1 MNIEVGRYAGFCR
14 GVKHA
19 VDGAFACAREVKGEL
34 YTDGELI
41 HNPQTLAVLQQHGV
55 HVLAEGDSLERAR
68 GRVVIVRAHGVTPAR
83 LTELKAVAGDVRNL
97 TCRDVGRVQAVVKR
111 HRGSVVI
118 FGKSDHPEVRGLLG
132 FAREG
137 CTVRGPA
144 EVAALPALERV
155 LLVSQTTMN
164 REAFG
169 RVAETIR
176 SRFPDAEVVDT
187 ICDATEKRQ
196 EEVRVMAARNDCLLV
211 IGGESSSNTRR
222 LFEIAE
228 ERTRAHLVS
237 DVDQVRELPLQGCR
251 SVGIT
256 AGASTPDWMI
266 QEVVEEVRRAT
277 RGGLARLTVGVLE
290 LGLHSSLFTAI
301 GAFTL
306 AFAVADILGVPFSA
320 DLAFLVSLYYLSM
333 SLLNA
338 YTNRHSLRLDNS
350 RRYRQMIRWRAFFIA
365 LFATALVGQL
375 VVALG
380 RGPGIIVLTLFSLL
394 LGIGYN
400 LSYLPRVGENQRV
413 LLFRQRDLL
422 ALKSL
427 VIAFAVTVLLNGL
440 PLLASH
446 PRALVDLGSAAPLL
460 TRLAYSF
467 SVCYVFLLVFTRQ
480 SLFEIKTAQ
489 SDRIAGVSSL
499 LNLMPRGAITLL
511 LFLLPTLLL
520 VAMGVGL
527 VAGLYPPE
535 KAKYF
540 IAVGYIYFLG
550 LMSRSRTILA
560 STLTFELLVESNLY
574 VAGLIALL

>member
-1 MNIEVGRYAGFCR
+1 MIIEVGRYAGFCR

-41 HNPQTLAVLQQHGV
+41 HNPQTLAVLEQHGV
-55 HVLAEGDSLERAR
+55 RVLDERDDLERAR
-68 GRVVIVRAHGVTPAR
+68 GRVVIVRAHGVAPAR
-83 LTELKAVAGDVRNL
+83 LKALKAVAAEVRNL

-118 FGKSDHPEVRGLLG
+118 FGKADHPEVRGLLG

-137 CTVRGPA
+137 YTVRGPD
-144 EVAALPALERV
+144 EVTALPELERV

-169 RVAETIR
+169 RVAEAIR
-176 SRFPDAEVVDT
+176 GRFPGAEVVDT

-196 EEVRVMAARNDCLLV
+196 EEVRAMAARNDCLLV

-222 LFEIAE
+222 LFEIAAE
-228 ERTRAHLVS
+228 GTRAHLVS
-237 DVDQVRELPLQGCR
+237 DVDQVRTLPLAACR
-251 SVGIT
+251 NVGVT

-266 QEVVEEVRRAT
+266 QEVVEEVRRAG
-277 RGGLARLTVGVLE
+277 RGPLARLVVGALE
-290 LGLHSSLFTAI
+290 IGLHSSLLTAL

-306 AFAVADILGVPFSA
+306 AFAVADILAVPFSA
-320 DLAFLVSLYYLSM
+320 DLAVLVSLYYLSM

-350 RRYRQMIRWRAFFIA
+350 RRYRQMTRWRWLYVG
-365 LFATALVGQL
+365 LFAAAFAGQL

-380 RGPGIIVLTLFSLL
+380 RGPGIILLTLFSLL

-400 LSYLPRVGENQRV
+400 LSYLPRVSGNRRI

-427 VIAFAVTVLLNGL
+427 VIAFAVTALLNGL
-440 PLLASH
+440 PLLAQH
-446 PRALVDLGSAAPLL
+446 PRALADLGSAAPLL
-460 TRLAYSF
+460 TRLAFSF

-499 LNLMPRGAITLL
+499 LNLLSRRAITLL
-511 LFLLPTLLL
+511 LFLLPTILL

-550 LMSRSRTILA
+550 LVSRNRTVLA